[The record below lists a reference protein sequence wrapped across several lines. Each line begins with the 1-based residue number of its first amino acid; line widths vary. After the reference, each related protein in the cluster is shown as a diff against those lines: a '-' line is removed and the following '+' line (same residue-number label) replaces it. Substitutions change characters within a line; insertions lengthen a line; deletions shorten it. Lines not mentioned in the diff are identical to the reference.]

1 MTTYADPPK
10 SFGGYYDYN
19 ESDENEFVE
28 AYEDYRYGDTYE
40 KYTREQYSE
49 DGGHARAQGSKKRPF
64 RSRSGR
70 FNFFLP
76 RLWAD
81 EYDRFFIFRNI
92 APSLVLASIVP
103 LAIFLWRKNRR
114 CAPKL
119 YGEYAL
125 SDPADCF
132 TPEDCEN
139 VVFSTDGVRFRLLSL
154 FQKFKTSLI
163 EMETN
168 PFRLTNKIL
177 SKITCVI
184 SFLSPSE
191 IFQDFGTSAK
201 EVIGYGRNNKFPDL
215 EKIPSEENEDIF
227 LKNQIDKDIKV
238 AKKETKST
246 DKNIEPSQLAGKK
259 NTLIRN
265 IGVKTEPI
273 NYPDQWCVF
282 HEDFGVI
289 PSEVLMCWK
298 KSEQEAFERY
308 NLANSTRSAGG
319 TSLPPVRNSIG

>member
-1 MTTYADPPK
+1 MTAYAYPPK
-10 SFGGYYDYN
+10 SSGEYYDYN

-28 AYEDYRYGDTYE
+28 AYEDYRY
-40 KYTREQYSE
+40 TREQYSE
-49 DGGHARAQGSKKRPF
+49 DDGHARAQGSKKRPF
-64 RSRSGR
+64 RSHSGR
-70 FNFFLP
+70 FDFFLP

-81 EYDRFFIFRNI
+81 EYDRFFTFRNI

-103 LAIFLWRKNRR
+103 LAIFLWRKNRSDR
-114 CAPKL
+114 CSPKL

-139 VVFSTDGVRFRLLSL
+139 VVFSTDSVRFRLLSL
-154 FQKFKTSLI
+154 LQKFKTSLI

-168 PFRLTNKIL
+168 LFRHTNKIL

-184 SFLSPSE
+184 SFLSLSE

-201 EVIGYGRNNKFPDL
+201 EVIGYGRSNKFPDL

-238 AKKETKST
+238 AKQETKST
-246 DKNIEPSQLAGKK
+246 DKNKNPSQPVG
-259 NTLIRN
+259 NSTLLRN
-265 IGVKTEPI
+265 IGVKTKPI
-273 NYPDQWCVF
+273 DYPDQWCVF

-289 PSEVLMCWK
+289 PGEVLMCWR
-298 KSEQEAFERY
+298 KSEQEALERY
-308 NLANSTRSAGG
+308 SLAKSTRNAGG